1 MTNIDN
7 KEQVTPTTTERDA
20 ETSSVLTI
28 SLTRDEASKVVMC
41 LRHCGDA
48 HVIDDLPAIAE
59 DYYKIADKLKAEYA
73 SLWTPKE

>member
-7 KEQVTPTTTERDA
+7 KEQVTPSTTERDA

-48 HVIDDLPAIAE
+48 HVVDGLPAIAE
-59 DYYKIADKLKAEYA
+59 DFYKIADNLKAAYVKTWD
-73 SLWTPKE
+73 SYK